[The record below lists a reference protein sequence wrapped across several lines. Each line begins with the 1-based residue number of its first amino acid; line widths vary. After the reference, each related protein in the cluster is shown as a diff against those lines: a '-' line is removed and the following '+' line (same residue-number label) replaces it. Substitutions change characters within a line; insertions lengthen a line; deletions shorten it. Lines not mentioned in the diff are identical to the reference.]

1 VPTGSDKFQ
10 RVELKGDEML
20 PVEMQTILSG
30 IAPGQPVVANA
41 PESQNSVEQ

>member
-30 IAPGQPVVANA
+30 IAPGQSVVANA